1 MRGGRLRF
9 FVGRYRRAEKIGQLK
24 GLGVGVYG
32 STSCFETFDHFCG
45 RPLEHSGEF
54 WGQSLSARRGEHSIN
69 SGCRLLGGGKE
80 CGTVIPGFKPRELTR
95 ADGGE
100 LWVCF
105 GLCFRGN
112 DGFIETSAK
121 DSFQTAQTG
130 KNDFERFKKRTFQ
143 GVDAAQGVVREIPAE
158 NFDFFCQCLNLC
170 GHA

>member
-1 MRGGRLRF
+1 M
-9 FVGRYRRAEKIGQLK
+9 
-24 GLGVGVYG
+24 
-32 STSCFETFDHFCG
+32 ST
-45 RPLEHSGEF
+45 
-54 WGQSLSARRGEHSIN
+54 
-69 SGCRLLGGGKE
+69 RLLGGGKE